1 MSIASDIDL
10 ESKKNP
16 DALEREIDQKREH
29 IEDLVGALENRL
41 SPGQLF
47 DQALA
52 YTQGH
57 GGEFVQNLGTTLK
70 ANPVPAVL
78 TSVGL
83 LWLALGQN
91 RSPAPSSAGSP
102 LKDKL
107 TGASESIGQALG
119 AVASGVGQAK
129 DSLGQGSQAARDK
142 VGAQVSHTGERLAD
156 TASQAKDALGAQAQ
170 QLKGTFDTLLREQP
184 LVVGVLGI
192 ALGAL
197 LGAALPRTE
206 TEDRTLGKHSDKL
219 TAKAKQ
225 AVSSGYEQV
234 SAAGREVAD
243 SVRQG
248 SRGDSGQTDS
258 GAGATGTPGKPL
270 GHDPD
275 AGVESMAGAP
285 TAGTGSTLGATQASA
300 GLNVGRTAAAGNTP
314 GAVGDESG
322 VSTPRS
328 F

>member
-1 MSIASDIDL
+1 MSITDQIDQ
-10 ESKKNP
+10 ESRKNP
-16 DALEREIDQKREH
+16 DELEREIDQKRER
-29 IEDLVGALENRL
+29 IEDLVGALESRL

-47 DQALA
+47 DQALS
-52 YTQGH
+52 YTKGH
-57 GGEFVQNLGTTLK
+57 SGEFAHNLGNTLK

-91 RSPAPSSAGSP
+91 RTPAPATTGTP

-107 TGASESIGQALG
+107 SSALDS
-119 AVASGVGQAK
+119 VANSAGHTR
-129 DSLGQGSQAARDK
+129 DSLNRGSHDVRDK
-142 VGAQVSHTGERLAD
+142 VTGLGESVSAKASQTGERLSD
-156 TASQAKDALGAQAQ
+156 TAVQAKDTLTDQAQ

-184 LVVGVLGI
+184 LVVGALGI

-206 TEDRTLGKHSDKL
+206 TEDRALGKHSDKL

-225 AVSSGYEQV
+225 AASSGYEQV
-234 SAAGREVAD
+234 KAAGQDVAKEA
-243 SVRQG
+243 RQA
-248 SRGDSGQTDS
+248 SQDHRSQPAD
-258 GAGATGTPGKPL
+258 AGTPAPKNL
-270 GHDPD
+270 GNDPD
-275 AGVESMAGAP
+275 AGVESMAGSP
-285 TAGTGSTLGATQASA
+285 RAGTGSTLGATQATA
-300 GLNVGRTAAAGNTP
+300 GMNVGRTAANGNTP

-322 VSTPRS
+322 MATPPRN

>member
-1 MSIASDIDL
+1 MSITDQIDQ
-10 ESKKNP
+10 ESRKNP
-16 DALEREIDQKREH
+16 DELEREIDQKRER
-29 IEDLVGALENRL
+29 IEDLVGALESRL

-47 DQALA
+47 DQALS
-52 YTQGH
+52 YTKGH
-57 GGEFVQNLGTTLK
+57 SGEFAHNLGNTLK

-91 RSPAPSSAGSP
+91 RTPAPATTGTP

-107 TGASESIGQALG
+107 SGALDS
-119 AVASGVGQAK
+119 VANSAGHTR
-129 DSLGQGSQAARDK
+129 DSLNRGSHDVRDK
-142 VGAQVSHTGERLAD
+142 VTGLGESVSAKASQTGERLSD
-156 TASQAKDALGAQAQ
+156 TAAQAKDTLTDQAQ

-184 LVVGVLGI
+184 LVVGALGI

-206 TEDRTLGKHSDKL
+206 TEDRARGKHRDKL

-225 AVSSGYEQV
+225 AASSGYEQV
-234 SAAGREVAD
+234 KAAGQDVAKEA
-243 SVRQG
+243 RQA
-248 SRGDSGQTDS
+248 SQDHRSQPAD
-258 GAGATGTPGKPL
+258 AGTPAPKNL
-270 GHDPD
+270 GNDPD
-275 AGVESMAGAP
+275 AGVESMAGSP
-285 TAGTGSTLGATQASA
+285 RAGTGSTLGATQATA
-300 GLNVGRTAAAGNTP
+300 GMNVGRTAANGNTP

-322 VSTPRS
+322 MATPPRS

>member
-1 MSIASDIDL
+1 MSITDQIDQ
-10 ESKKNP
+10 ESRKNP
-16 DALEREIDQKREH
+16 DELEREIDQKRER
-29 IEDLVGALENRL
+29 IEDLVGALESRL

-47 DQALA
+47 DQALS
-52 YTQGH
+52 YTKGH
-57 GGEFVQNLGTTLK
+57 SGEFAHNLGNTLK

-91 RSPAPSSAGSP
+91 RTPAPATTGTP

-107 TGASESIGQALG
+107 SGALDS
-119 AVASGVGQAK
+119 VANSAGHTR
-129 DSLGQGSQAARDK
+129 DSLNRGSHDVRDK
-142 VGAQVSHTGERLAD
+142 VTGLGESVSAKASQTGERLSD
-156 TASQAKDALGAQAQ
+156 TAAQAKDTLADQAQ

-184 LVVGVLGI
+184 LVVGALGI

-206 TEDRTLGKHSDKL
+206 TEDRALGRHSDKL

-225 AVSSGYEQV
+225 AASSGYEQV
-234 SAAGREVAD
+234 KAAGQDVAKEA
-243 SVRQG
+243 RQ
-248 SRGDSGQTDS
+248 SSQDHSSQPAD
-258 GAGATGTPGKPL
+258 TGTPAPKNL
-270 GHDPD
+270 GNDPD
-275 AGVESMAGAP
+275 AGVESMAGSP
-285 TAGTGSTLGATQASA
+285 RAGTGSTLGATQATA
-300 GLNVGRTAAAGNTP
+300 GMNVGRTAANGNTP

-322 VSTPRS
+322 MATPPRN

>member
-1 MSIASDIDL
+1 MSITDQIDA
-10 ESKKNP
+10 ESRKNP
-16 DALEREIDQKREH
+16 EELEREIDQKRER
-29 IEDLVGALENRL
+29 IEDLVGALESRL

-47 DQALA
+47 DQALS
-52 YTQGH
+52 YTKGH
-57 GGEFVQNLGTTLK
+57 SGEFAHNLGTTLK

-91 RSPAPSSAGSP
+91 RTPAPATAGSP

-107 TGASESIGQALG
+107 AGALDSVTSSAGHTR
-119 AVASGVGQAK
+119 
-129 DSLGQGSQAARDK
+129 DSLNRGSHDVRDK
-142 VGAQVSHTGERLAD
+142 VTGLGETVSAKASQTGERLSD
-156 TASQAKDALGAQAQ
+156 TAAQAKDTLTDQAQ

-184 LVVGVLGI
+184 LVVGALGI

-197 LGAALPRTE
+197 LGAALPRTQ

-225 AVSSGYEQV
+225 VASSGYEQV
-234 SAAGREVAD
+234 KAAGQDVAKEARPA
-243 SVRQG
+243 SP
-248 SRGDSGQTDS
+248 DSGSQQA
-258 GAGATGTPGKPL
+258 GAGTAPRNL
-270 GHDPD
+270 GNDPD
-275 AGVESMAGAP
+275 AGVESMAGSP
-285 TAGTGSTLGATQASA
+285 RAGTGSTLGATQATA
-300 GLNVGRTAAAGNTP
+300 GMNVGRTAANGNTP

-322 VSTPRS
+322 MATPPRN